1 MAIRVVVIED
11 NRETLREFQA
21 ALEVA
26 QGYEFAGG
34 YGSAE
39 LAQAA
44 FVPGAWDV
52 ALVDVQLPGMSGL
65 ELIRRL
71 KGMDPTLRC
80 LVITVVHDAGTIFE
94 GLRLGAD
101 GYLLKRDDPKNLVV
115 RLGEMLAGEVPLSP
129 AVARQILQHFRET
142 ESDPRWETLS
152 PAERRVLLALSG
164 GASNK
169 DLASTLGL
177 GEPTVRAHLSAAFR
191 KLHLRSRAEAVALL
205 NRRGNGLGR

>member
-11 NRETLREFQA
+11 DRETLREFQA
-21 ALEVA
+21 ALEEA
-26 QGYEFAGG
+26 QGYAFAGG
-34 YGSAE
+34 HASAE
-39 LAQAA
+39 SAQAA
-44 FVPGAWDV
+44 FVPGSWDV
-52 ALVDVQLPGMSGL
+52 ALVDVQLPGINGL

-80 LVITVVHDAGTIFE
+80 LVMTVVHDAGTIFE

-101 GYLLKRDDPKNLVV
+101 GYLLKRDDPKTLVV

-129 AVARQILQHFRET
+129 AVARQILQHFRAT
-142 ESDPRWETLS
+142 ENDPRWETLS

-169 DLASTLGL
+169 DLAATLGL
-177 GEPTVRAHLSAAFR
+177 GESTVRAHLTAAFR
-191 KLHLRSRAEAVALL
+191 KLHLRSRAEAVAFLG
-205 NRRGNGLGR
+205 RRGHGGGA